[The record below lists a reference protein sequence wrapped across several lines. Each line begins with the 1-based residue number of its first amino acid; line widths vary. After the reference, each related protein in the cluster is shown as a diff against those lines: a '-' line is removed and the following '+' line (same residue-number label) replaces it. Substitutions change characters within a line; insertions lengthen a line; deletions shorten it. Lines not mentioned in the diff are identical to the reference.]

1 MDWLFFKYFFSNIL
15 HVKEIEVVKFLKT
28 CDKFIN
34 RFIVFKGT
42 SVCNGDSGGGIAF
55 PRPNSPIE
63 NPVWQ
68 IRGMVSISVAL
79 QNQFKCDASHYVVFT
94 DIAKYLDWVKSALS
108 L

>member
-1 MDWLFFKYFFSNIL
+1 MFAK
-15 HVKEIEVVKFLKT
+15 
-28 CDKFIN
+28 
-34 RFIVFKGT
+34 
-42 SVCNGDSGGGIAF
+42 
-55 PRPNSPIE
+55 PNSPME

-94 DIAKYLDWVKSALS
+94 DIAKYQDWVTSAMS